1 MDFENKLKDLH
12 IIACDFD
19 GTLCESAYPDIGKA
33 RDDVICYIQ
42 SRRCFGDKV
51 ILWTCRTGKLLDE
64 AVEWCK
70 EHGLIFDAVNENL
83 PEMIELFGGDT
94 RKIFAHEYFDDKAV
108 MATRD
113 ADWDEIGRVLC
124 NMRVLRRVEN
134 TYEDLSL
141 IHI

>member
-94 RKIFAHEYFDDKAV
+94 RKIFA
-108 MATRD
+108 
-113 ADWDEIGRVLC
+113 
-124 NMRVLRRVEN
+124 
-134 TYEDLSL
+134 LSL